1 METVKEMDSSSREPS
16 EEASSRMA
24 CRVTTIVVE
33 VLAVVAMAVEIITT
47 SRVILE
53 EECHQVA
60 CQVASTEEAEVE
72 VEECTKVAEATT
84 RPKVVKTSK
93 TLSKIKTTTIRPS
106 NANSSKAA
114 EIVLMG
120 ISVPSLMGPL
130 NCR

>member
-1 METVKEMDSSSREPS
+1 M
-16 EEASSRMA
+16 
-24 CRVTTIVVE
+24 
-33 VLAVVAMAVEIITT
+33 
-47 SRVILE
+47 
-53 EECHQVA
+53 
-60 CQVASTEEAEVE
+60 EEAEA
-72 VEECTKVAEATT
+72 EECTKVEATT

-93 TLSKIKTTTIRPS
+93 TISKIKTTTIRPS

>member
-1 METVKEMDSSSREPS
+1 METVKEMDSSSQETS
-16 EEASSRMA
+16 EEASSRTA
-24 CRVTTIVVE
+24 CLVTTIVVE
-33 VLAVVAMAVEIITT
+33 VVAVVAMAAEIITT

-53 EECHQVA
+53 EECRQA
-60 CQVASTEEAEVE
+60 CQAASTEEAEA
-72 VEECTKVAEATT
+72 EECTKVEATT

-93 TLSKIKTTTIRPS
+93 TISKIKTTTIRPS

>member
-1 METVKEMDSSSREPS
+1 METVKEMDSSSRETS

-24 CRVTTIVVE
+24 CLVTTIVVE
-33 VLAVVAMAVEIITT
+33 VVAVVAMAVEIITT

-53 EECHQVA
+53 EECHQA
-60 CQVASTEEAEVE
+60 CQAASTEEAEA
-72 VEECTKVAEATT
+72 EECTKVAEATT

-93 TLSKIKTTTIRPS
+93 TISKIKTTTIRPS

-120 ISVPSLMGPL
+120 ISVPSLTDPL